1 MASPCTISVL
11 LTAHN
16 CEKYISGTLES
27 LSRAC
32 DGVQDD
38 VEIILVNDASS
49 DSTSHYLH
57 AFCDGTPQAKVFDLA
72 FQNIGQVRNFG
83 VSQCSGKYITMLDGD
98 DQLLSHSFAEIV
110 KHLNKEQ
117 PDLLL
122 APLNEVY
129 ENKSRP
135 EKWHGLK
142 VSSLTQH
149 QVIEKFLIH
158 RELQAH
164 FIGQFIKRD
173 ILAQQAF
180 PEFSCYEDAYL
191 FPSILIASDNIHFS
205 EQSPYLY
212 FKRKSSLSTALNAEK
227 ISLLIKATE
236 RMDEVLGERY
246 RNLLSCHWINITHKY
261 QPFINDEHE
270 QRIVNNFIQKI
281 SFLSFLGDTK
291 VRASFKKKYIKIKL
305 NKKPLTKKKEVQ

>member
-1 MASPCTISVL
+1 MASLCTISVL

-16 CEKYISGTLES
+16 CEKFIPATLES
-27 LSRAC
+27 LKRAC
-32 DGVQDD
+32 NGVQDD
-38 VEIILVNDASS
+38 VEIILLNDASS
-49 DSTSHYLH
+49 DNTSHYLH
-57 AFCDGTPQAKVFDLA
+57 AFCDDNPQAKVFDVA

-83 VSQCSGKYITMLDGD
+83 VSHCSGKYITMLDGD
-98 DQLLSHSFAEIV
+98 DQLLSHSFADIV

-129 ENKSRP
+129 EHKSRP
-135 EKWHGLK
+135 EKWHGLT

-149 QVIEKFLIH
+149 QTIEKFLIH

-164 FIGQFIKRD
+164 FIGQFIKRE
-173 ILAQQAF
+173 ILVKHIF

-191 FPSILIASDNIHFS
+191 FPSVLLASDNIHFA

-212 FKRKSSLSTALNAEK
+212 FKRESSLSSTLNPEK

-246 RNLLSCHWINITHKY
+246 RNLLSCHWINISHKY
-261 QPFINDEHE
+261 QPFIEDEH
-270 QRIVNNFIQKI
+270 QLHIVNNHLQKI
-281 SFLSFLGDTK
+281 SFFTFLSDTK
-291 VRASFKKKYIKIKL
+291 VRASFKKKYIKLKL
-305 NKKPLTKKKEVQ
+305 NKITNHTK